1 MIVNQKVKLKYQ
13 IKFTNDFKRTY
24 KKIKKQGKD
33 VEKLKVVVSKLANGL
48 KLEEKYKNHI
58 LTNSKHYKNCG
69 ECHIEPD
76 WLLVYQYIDNEL
88 ILILV
93 TTGSHSELFK

>member
-1 MIVNQKVKLKYQ
+1 MISFDVKLKYQ
-13 IKFTNDFKRTY
+13 IKFTSDFKKSY

-33 VEKLKVVVSKLANGL
+33 IDKLKKVISKLANGEE
-48 KLEEKYKNHI
+48 LEEKYKNHM
-58 LTNSKHYKNCG
+58 LSSSKHYKKCG

-76 WLLVYQYIDNEL
+76 WLLVYQYLDNEL

-93 TTGSHSELFK
+93 DTGSHSELF